1 MNEPF
6 SGTLERVYQLFR
18 TCPDPNKQENES
30 GWAIKEVLGHL
41 LDSLSNNHQ
50 RLARYNPKSDL
61 AFPGYDQ
68 VVFVKRA
75 NYREFDFD
83 SLLSLWYG
91 YNKLL
96 LHIVAS
102 TPPDE
107 MASTITVGD
116 RPTVTIAQ
124 LVKDYFAHIEIH
136 EKQVRRIIAA

>member
-1 MNEPF
+1 MNKAF
-6 SGTLERVYQLFR
+6 SDTLERVHQLFR
-18 TCPDPNKQENES
+18 TCPDPNKQENED
-30 GWAIKEVLGHL
+30 GWSIKEVLGHL

-50 RLARYNPKSDL
+50 RLARYNPQGDL
-61 AFPGYDQ
+61 AFPAYDQ
-68 VVFVKRA
+68 VIFVRRG
-75 NYREFDFD
+75 NYRAFDFD

-96 LHIVAS
+96 MHIVAS
-102 TPPDE
+102 IPPDE
-107 MASTITVGD
+107 MGSTITVGS